1 MKISTLIAE
10 LLRDIVLYVCV
21 PVTMVVVFMCMLH
34 GAPNVVNNQEV
45 EHDVLTEC
53 VVADVCGPTV
63 VIEDS
68 TGKLWS
74 YNCASTLPD
83 VGEKVT
89 IIVTSTTADNAL
101 DEETVCC
108 VLLNR

>member
-1 MKISTLIAE
+1 MKINKFIKRNKYALLLTLTVI
-10 LLRDIVLYVCV
+10 LLDCAFYLTVPRVLNEKRYI
-21 PVTMVVVFMCMLH
+21 
-34 GAPNVVNNQEV
+34 QEV

-74 YNCASTLPD
+74 YNCANTLPD